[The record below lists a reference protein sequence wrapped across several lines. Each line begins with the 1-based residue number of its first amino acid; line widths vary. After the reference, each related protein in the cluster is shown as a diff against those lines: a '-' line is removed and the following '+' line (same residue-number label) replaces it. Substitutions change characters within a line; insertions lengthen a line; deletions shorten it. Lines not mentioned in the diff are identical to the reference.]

1 MHIPTV
7 LGAVVPIYN
16 LPGVNQ
22 ELNFSQDVIA
32 DIYLGRITKWND
44 RILRRTTRA

>member
-16 LPGVNQ
+16 IPGVTKD
-22 ELNFSQDVIA
+22 LNFSGDIIA
-32 DIYLGRITKWND
+32 DIYLGKITKWND
-44 RILRRTTRA
+44 RRIVEG